1 MSMADICNLTAWV
14 LCAVVAFLLV
24 RDFIRTELY
33 FLREKQKDTSKLKE
47 EGVVEDGTEHP

>member
-1 MSMADICNLTAWV
+1 MSMADICNVTAWV

-33 FLREKQKDTSKLKE
+33 FLREKQKNTSNLKK
-47 EGVVEDGTEHP
+47 EGETEHGTEHP

>member
-1 MSMADICNLTAWV
+1 MSIADICNLTAWV

-33 FLREKQKDTSKLKE
+33 FLREKQKDASKLKE